1 MKNKWQTTVIL
12 ASTFLLVTTPMITSA
27 TQALTE
33 DPILIEN
40 NAHVNNERYS
50 DEGEKMEEANQQ
62 AVDDQNTQKVE
73 IEPDL
78 ETEQNQILN
87 RSRLLR
93 NVGKESSSV
102 KVLVQA
108 NIRLS
113 QRIIACGYLPRI
125 TGGNS
130 NLAGQMVSRIIIIQ

>member
-1 MKNKWQTTVIL
+1 
-12 ASTFLLVTTPMITSA
+12 MITSA

-78 ETEQNQILN
+78 ETEPNLEQESVAEERWQGVVFGESTSASKYQI
-87 RSRLLR
+87 
-93 NVGKESSSV
+93 ESTDNSV
-102 KVLVQA
+102 
-108 NIRLS
+108 RLS
-113 QRIIACGYLPRI
+113 S
-125 TGGNS
+125 TNNGGNS

>member
-73 IEPDL
+73 I
-78 ETEQNQILN
+78 
-87 RSRLLR
+87 
-93 NVGKESSSV
+93 
-102 KVLVQA
+102 
-108 NIRLS
+108 
-113 QRIIACGYLPRI
+113 
-125 TGGNS
+125 
-130 NLAGQMVSRIIIIQ
+130 